1 MTVVLAVRW
10 VALDGE
16 EERVAELLRQLAP
29 ASRSEPGCLQYDVY
43 RHVDDARTFFLFER
57 YVDQAALAAHAE
69 SAHFKELVPGKAL
82 PLLESRERTMLA
94 SLV

>member
-10 VALDGE
+10 VARDGE
-16 EERVAELLRQLAP
+16 EERVAELLRQMTP

-43 RHVDDARTFFLFER
+43 RAKDDVREFFLFER
-57 YVDQAALAAHAE
+57 YIDEAALAAHAE
-69 SAHFKELVPGKAL
+69 STHFKELVLAEAL
-82 PLLESRERTMLA
+82 PLLELRDRTALA